1 MIILPLYLKNFQVSK
16 NKTKNISLNMNWYRN
31 VHFILNNKVKVA
43 FKEMIE
49 SQIKWLKFK
58 WQIWIKYDMYYSH
71 MSDLDNWQS
80 VVTKFFQDALVES
93 KCIPDDNMTVIV
105 YNWYRVKGKDKDNP
119 RFEVT
124 ILQDGEIPN

>member
-1 MIILPLYLKNFQVSK
+1 M
-16 NKTKNISLNMNWYRN
+16 
-31 VHFILNNKVKVA
+31 KVA

-49 SQIKWLKFK
+49 SQIKWIKFQ

-80 VVTKFFQDALVES
+80 VVTKFFQDALVEC
-93 KCIPDDNMTVIV
+93 KCIPDDNMSVIV